1 MEARMMIQC
10 VMVIVIASSRPGSAL
25 RALLSLSP
33 RRFVVGVGGV
43 AVTDYLKTDL
53 VLQTFCVRLQTNVS
67 YRTFANHCHGFANK
81 HGNSIDF
88 QA

>member
-1 MEARMMIQC
+1 MCCHVMGRMTTC
-10 VMVIVIASSRPGSAL
+10 VMAMAMN
-25 RALLSLSP
+25 
-33 RRFVVGVGGV
+33 GG
-43 AVTDYLKTDL
+43 VTDYLKTDL